1 MAKKKKNSKKIIAIV
16 LSIIIFIGA
25 MAFLVPYVII
35 PKLEIE
41 NLYYDDQIDVSGKWT
56 VILDEGEPTSNKI
69 DSEDEKDDAV
79 LTLYKNKLIATGVG
93 NAKVMINGR
102 IYNVTV
108 SPAPISIFMITGHSL
123 GAGECGNVQESVVC
137 EEGQVYSSH
146 GKNNLT
152 YNTEGVGLTYT
163 AEKKANNY
171 NAFTKEERGTVGEGS
186 ALGYEWNRLTGEK
199 AYILNTAVG
208 GSCINTWTY
217 DGISYRNA
225 VNQFK
230 LAQEIVSNEIVSGHF
245 TLSKMGI
252 IYHNAANFSFAGLTE
267 YTEEDLKYWYKGM
280 WDGFK
285 EELIIDMEKDGT
297 YETLD
302 FLGIAPLSSE
312 TYTMDKPWGLYF
324 GASSEYEDVFNAS
337 VIGTNWLTDEGIQST
352 FPEINYPLRDGITLN
367 KPTTHFDVYS
377 QDDVHYNQVAYNA
390 VGIDIAKNLYAFYF
404 GSKEVLDVKL
414 YKQNGELVSDTV
426 NMVLGETIVLSPV
439 VNPISIN
446 NLTFIESGA
455 INVNYGLQITASN
468 IGTGTLTIKYND
480 TVIKTIT
487 FNCN

>member
-1 MAKKKKNSKKIIAIV
+1 
-16 LSIIIFIGA
+16 
-25 MAFLVPYVII
+25 
-35 PKLEIE
+35 
-41 NLYYDDQIDVSGKWT
+41 
-56 VILDEGEPTSNKI
+56 
-69 DSEDEKDDAV
+69 
-79 LTLYKNKLIATGVG
+79 
-93 NAKVMINGR
+93 
-102 IYNVTV
+102 
-108 SPAPISIFMITGHSL
+108 
-123 GAGECGNVQESVVC
+123 
-137 EEGQVYSSH
+137 
-146 GKNNLT
+146 
-152 YNTEGVGLTYT
+152 
-163 AEKKANNY
+163 
-171 NAFTKEERGTVGEGS
+171 
-186 ALGYEWNRLTGEK
+186 
-199 AYILNTAVG
+199 
-208 GSCINTWTY
+208 
-217 DGISYRNA
+217 
-225 VNQFK
+225 
-230 LAQEIVSNEIVSGHF
+230 
-245 TLSKMGI
+245 MGI
-252 IYHNAANFSFAGLTE
+252 IYHNAANFTFAGLTE

-324 GASSEYEDVFNAS
+324 GASSKYEDVFNAS
-337 VIGTNWLTDEGIQST
+337 VIGTNWLTDDDIKNN
-352 FPEINYPLRDGITLN
+352 FPEINYPLRDGITLTR
-367 KPTTHFDVYS
+367 PTTHYDVYS